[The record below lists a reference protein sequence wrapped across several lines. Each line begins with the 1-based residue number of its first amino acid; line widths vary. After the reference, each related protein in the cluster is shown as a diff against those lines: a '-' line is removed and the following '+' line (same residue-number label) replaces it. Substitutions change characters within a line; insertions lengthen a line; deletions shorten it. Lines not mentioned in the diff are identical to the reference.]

1 MAPAVADDVA
11 TVGDIGD
18 IGGCCGE
25 IGEIDVSSVGIVRD
39 GVGDPAVAD
48 ADDVA
53 AVANSTAKCGVGG
66 DVVAPTVADD
76 VATVGDIGD
85 IGGCCGR
92 IGEIDNV
99 SSVRASVGDPAE
111 GVGGC
116 VVAPTVADDVATVG
130 DIGDI
135 GGCCGEIGEI
145 DDVSS
150 VGIVRVSVGDP
161 AVADADDV
169 AAVAN
174 STAKGGVGG
183 DVVAPAVADDVAT
196 VVNSEGGI
204 GGSIF
209 SK

>member
-11 TVGDIGD
+11 AVGDIGD

-53 AVANSTAKCGVGG
+53 AVANSTAKGRVGG
-66 DVVAPTVADD
+66 D
-76 VATVGDIGD
+76 
-85 IGGCCGR
+85 
-92 IGEIDNV
+92 
-99 SSVRASVGDPAE
+99 
-111 GVGGC
+111 